1 MASMSQQMP
10 LPTIVAQVEVLAARR
25 VVEFVLEISITKV
38 VIEGD
43 SESIYR
49 ELQDP
54 SPSLALHSHLIQ
66 DAKILSNSFQLVNF
80 SHVRREGNTI
90 AHALA
95 RNAINRPNLTVWMED
110 VPPDICHLV
119 QADSSLS

>member
-1 MASMSQQMP
+1 M
-10 LPTIVAQVEVLAARR
+10 
-25 VVEFVLEISITKV
+25 EFALEIGITNV

-43 SESIYR
+43 SESIYK

-54 SPSLALHSHLIQ
+54 SPSLALHGHLIQ
-66 DAKILSNSFQLVNF
+66 DTKILSNSFQLVNF
-80 SHVRREGNTI
+80 SHVRREGNTV

-95 RNAINRPNLTVWMED
+95 RSAIKRPNLTIWMEG

-119 QADSSLS
+119 QADSNLS